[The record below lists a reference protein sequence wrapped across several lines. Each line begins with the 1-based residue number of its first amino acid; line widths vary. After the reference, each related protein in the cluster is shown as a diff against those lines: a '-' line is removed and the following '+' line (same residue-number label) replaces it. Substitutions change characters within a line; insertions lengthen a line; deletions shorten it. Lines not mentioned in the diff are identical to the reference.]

1 MIYILYRIYYYLFID
16 NSFIIILF
24 VAGDGGG
31 IYELLQRY

>member
-1 MIYILYRIYYYLFID
+1 MYYIWYILLFID

-24 VAGDGGG
+24 VAGDGRG